1 MNAINN
7 HDSPVISSEVGRTR
21 GFTDAQEQPP
31 QNAEVLPGAFSPSSD
46 FYTALKAKASPVL
59 PDQRFI
65 HSAAISGGTDADIAK
80 QHERKYYADEVH
92 ATKDKVFR
100 RVREDISDNI
110 ASGEAH
116 EANLKE
122 KLDETRQYL
131 NSPDKE
137 QQHQPW
143 TKRAAV
149 LVAVMFA
156 LALIF
161 VAAEVHNGMTFA
173 MESGHDHLKSWWA
186 ALLFAVVPCT
196 ALGIFLK
203 LISLLFRTE
212 RGRRIFQF
220 VLGIIGCAAAVA
232 AVPVFALTYS
242 NFAANP
248 IDVLTGQA
256 AATGFSPVKV
266 IALQIFLCGL
276 ASASLI
282 ISAWGIIEQHCQ
294 PAKVENPA
302 WRRIKQDLDKI
313 SGILR
318 KDRELLGFVEGKIM
332 HLESERDKLIHDA
345 IRLFTALR
353 LRHDLRQQHAQELLA
368 VSTNPDKK

>member
-7 HDSPVISSEVGRTR
+7 HDSSVILPEVSRTR
-21 GFTDAQEQPP
+21 GFTDEQEQPP
-31 QNAEVLPGAFSPSSD
+31 KNTEVQPGAFTPSNS
-46 FYTALKAKASPVL
+46 FYTALKTKPLPVSV
-59 PDQRFI
+59 DEGFI
-65 HSAAISGGTDADIAK
+65 QSAAITGATSADVAN
-80 QHERKYYADEVH
+80 QHERKFYADEVH

-100 RVREDISDNI
+100 RVRDDILDNI

-116 EANLKE
+116 EKNMQR

-131 NSPDKE
+131 NSPDQE

-143 TKRAAV
+143 TKRAKV
-149 LVAVMFA
+149 LVTVMFI
-156 LALIF
+156 LALTFI
-161 VAAEVHNGMTFA
+161 AAEVHNGMTFA
-173 MESGHDHLKSWWA
+173 MESGHDHLKNWWA
-186 ALLFAVVPCT
+186 ALLFAIVPCMS
-196 ALGIFLK
+196 LGVFLK
-203 LISLLFRTE
+203 LISLLFHTE

-242 NFAANP
+242 GFASNP
-248 IDVLTGQA
+248 IDILTGQA
-256 AATGFSPVKV
+256 TATSFSPVKV

-276 ASASLI
+276 ASASLL

-294 PAKVENPA
+294 PVKVENPA

-313 SGILR
+313 SDILR

-332 HLESERDKLIHDA
+332 HLESERDKLIHNA
-345 IRLFTALR
+345 MRLFTALR
-353 LRHDLRQQHAQELLA
+353 LRHELRQQHAQELLA
-368 VSTNPDKK
+368 VSTNPNKK

>member
-1 MNAINN
+1 MKINN
-7 HDSPVISSEVGRTR
+7 HDSPIMPPEVRRTR
-21 GFTDAQEQPP
+21 GFTNAHEQPQ

-46 FYTALKAKASPVL
+46 FYTALKTKAAPVL
-59 PDQRFI
+59 PDQQFI
-65 HSAAISGGTDADIAK
+65 KSLAISDGTDADIAK
-80 QHERKYYADEVH
+80 QHERRFYADEVH

-100 RVREDISDNI
+100 RVREDISENI
-110 ASGEAH
+110 GSGEAH

-122 KLDETRQYL
+122 KLHETKQYL

-137 QQHQPW
+137 LQHQPW

-149 LVAVMFA
+149 LVTVMFA

-173 MESGHDHLKSWWA
+173 MESGHDHLKNWWA
-186 ALLFAVVPCT
+186 ALLFALVPT
-196 ALGIFLK
+196 TSLGIFLK
-203 LISLLFRTE
+203 LISLLFHTE
-212 RGRRIFQF
+212 RGHRIFQF
-220 VLGIIGCAAAVA
+220 VLGITGCAAAVA

-242 NFAANP
+242 NFAADP
-248 IDVLTGQA
+248 VSVLTGQT
-256 AATGFSPVKV
+256 AATSFSPVTV
-266 IALQIFLCGL
+266 IIAQIFLCGL
-276 ASASLI
+276 ASASLL

-302 WRRIKQDLDKI
+302 WRKIKQDLDKI
-313 SGILR
+313 SDILR

-332 HLESERDKLIHDA
+332 HLESVRDKLIHDA

-368 VSTNPDKK
+368 VSTNPEKK